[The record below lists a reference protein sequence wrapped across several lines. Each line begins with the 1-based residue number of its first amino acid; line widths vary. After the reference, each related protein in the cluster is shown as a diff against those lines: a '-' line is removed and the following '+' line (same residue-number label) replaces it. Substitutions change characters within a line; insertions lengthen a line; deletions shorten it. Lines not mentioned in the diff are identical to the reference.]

1 MRILIATDGSELSD
15 KAIDIGVGLA
25 RSLGAGVIGLT
36 VVPPYRYA
44 SVGEHRP
51 AQFNEFQAQ
60 AAATAND
67 RLATVEKR
75 AAAAGVACELLMREH
90 DAPHVAILDAA
101 RASAADLIVMASH
114 GRGGVGAL
122 LLGSETQKVLA
133 HADRPVLVTR

>member
-1 MRILIATDGSELSD
+1 MKILIATDGSERSLN
-15 KAIDIGVGLA
+15 AIDIGVALA
-25 RSLGAGVIGLT
+25 RSLGAGVVGLT
-36 VVPPYRYA
+36 VVPPYPYA

-67 RLATVEKR
+67 RLSVLEKR
-75 AAAAGVACELLMREH
+75 AADAGVACELLMREH
-90 DAPHVAILDAA
+90 DTPHEAILDAA
-101 RASAADLIVMASH
+101 RGVAAALIVMASH
-114 GRGGVGAL
+114 GRGGVRAL